1 MNKPISVELLEK
13 YINGKC
19 TAEENAL
26 VQEWYF
32 SFEKEHDLISDMSA
46 SDQEDLEEHIYNH
59 ILHNISALGS
69 NTQDAPATKPK
80 YRILK
85 TWYAAAGVAAALL
98 IFIGVLY
105 NNHPHVK
112 NLQSATANT
121 ADLVAVTNKTRQ
133 IYKLKL
139 PDNSMVWLSPGARL
153 TCPKTFGPRFRA
165 VSMSGECFFEVT
177 KNHSKP
183 FIINSR
189 SIVTKV
195 WGTSFLVRDGIL
207 GNSADVSVVT
217 GKVSVCINEK
227 NKENADVL
235 RPGEGEIMLYPHQK
249 VTYLADQHILKTGNT
264 VNEPSLQIW
273 NRINLNFDNRP
284 LREIIPQLNVKYHVH
299 IKVVNEKLNH
309 YVLNADLAG
318 FNLPD
323 VLQALKKSLN
333 VDYELK
339 NNIIEL
345 K

>member
-46 SDQEDLEEHIYNH
+46 SEQEALGEHIYNH
-59 ILHNISALGS
+59 ILQNISDLGNNTPELPAERS
-69 NTQDAPATKPK
+69 N
-80 YRILK
+80 YRVLK
-85 TWYAAAGVAAALL
+85 TWYGVAGIAAIFL
-98 IFIGVLY
+98 IFITILY
-105 NNHPHVK
+105 NNHPQVK
-112 NLQSATANT
+112 SQQSAGINT
-121 ADLVAVTNKTRQ
+121 ADLVAITNKTRQ
-133 IYKLKL
+133 IYKIRL
-139 PDNSMVWLSPGARL
+139 PDNSMVWLSPGAQL

-177 KNHSKP
+177 KNHARP

-195 WGTSFLVRDGIL
+195 WGTSFRVRDNIQER
-207 GNSADVSVVT
+207 SADVSVVT

-227 NKENADVL
+227 NNDNVDILK
-235 RPGEGEIMLYPHQK
+235 PGAGEIMLYPHQK
-249 VTYLADQHILKTGNT
+249 VIYLADQHILKPENT

-273 NRINLNFDNRP
+273 NRVNLTFDNKP
-284 LREIIPQLNVKYHVH
+284 LREIIPQLNVKYHVR

-309 YVLNADLAG
+309 YVLNADMAG

-323 VLQALKKSLN
+323 VLEALKKSLN

-339 NNIIEL
+339 NNTIEL

>member
-26 VQEWYF
+26 VQDWYF
-32 SFEKEHDLISDMSA
+32 SFEQEHDLISDMSA
-46 SDQEDLEEHIYNH
+46 SEQEDLEEHIYNH
-59 ILHNISALGS
+59 ILHNISVLGD
-69 NTQDAPATKPK
+69 NTQKLPADKLR

-85 TWYAAAGVAAALL
+85 PWYAVAGIAAIFL
-98 IFIGVLY
+98 IFISILY
-105 NNHPHVK
+105 NNHPQVK
-112 NLQSATANT
+112 YAQSAAINT
-121 ADLVAVTNKTRQ
+121 TDLVAITNKTRQ
-133 IYKLKL
+133 IYKLRL
-139 PDNSMVWLSPGARL
+139 PDNSMVWLSPGAQL
-153 TCPKTFGPRFRA
+153 TFPKTFGTRFRA

-177 KNHSKP
+177 KNHSRP

-195 WGTSFLVRDGIL
+195 WGTSFLVRDNIQ
-207 GNSADVSVVT
+207 GNSADVSVIT
-217 GKVSVCINEK
+217 GKVSVRINGK
-227 NKENADVL
+227 NKDNIDVL
-235 RPGEGEIMLYPHQK
+235 KLGQGEVMLYPHQK
-249 VTYLADQHILKTGNT
+249 VIYLADQHILKSENTGI
-264 VNEPSLQIW
+264 EPSLQLW
-273 NRINLNFDNRP
+273 NRVNLTFDNRP
-284 LREIIPQLNVKYHVH
+284 LREIIPQLNIKYHVH

-323 VLQALKKSLN
+323 VLEALKKSLN
-333 VDYELK
+333 VDYEMK